1 MNTCTI
7 TTTTNE
13 LTFYYKEDYPI
24 SINSPNRQNI

>member
-13 LTFYYKEDYPI
+13 LNFFFKEDYPI
-24 SINSPNRQNI
+24 SINSLNR